1 MNALTKLS
9 LSALFLSTPHLVWAQ
24 DAQTETQSEVINC
37 QADQDQSGNSLKLER
52 IAPNMIRA
60 TGTLMAPSPG
70 YSVSLH
76 TRSGDLVL
84 DFKEPD
90 QMAAMMISAIK
101 LDQTLTVPPLNT
113 PIGIHVEKGF
123 NWGPNVFVCEPVM
136 RPDY

>member
-1 MNALTKLS
+1 MNALTRVS
-9 LSALFLSTPHLVWAQ
+9 LLALLVTVPAMAWAQ
-24 DAQTETQSEVINC
+24 VEGEIINC
-37 QADQDQSGNSLKLER
+37 RADQDQSGNNIKLER
-52 IAPNMIRA
+52 LSPDMIHA

-70 YSVSLH
+70 YKVAIH

-90 QMAAMMISAIK
+90 QMAPMMISAIK
-101 LDQTLTVPPLNT
+101 LDQTITVPPLNT
-113 PIGIHVEKGF
+113 PIGIQIEKDF

>member
-1 MNALTKLS
+1 MNVLTKAS
-9 LSALFLSTPHLVWAQ
+9 LGALLLSTPHLAWAQ
-24 DAQTETQSEVINC
+24 DARNEAQSEVIDC
-37 QADQDQSGNSLKLER
+37 QADQDQSGNNVKLER

-76 TRSGDLVL
+76 ARSGDLVL
-84 DFKEPD
+84 EFTAPD

-113 PIGIHVEKGF
+113 PIGIHVEKDF